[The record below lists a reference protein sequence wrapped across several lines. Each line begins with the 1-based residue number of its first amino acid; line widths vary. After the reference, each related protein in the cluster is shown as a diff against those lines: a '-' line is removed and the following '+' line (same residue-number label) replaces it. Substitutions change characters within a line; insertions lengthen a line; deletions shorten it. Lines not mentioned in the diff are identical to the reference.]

1 MNIFQ
6 FASPVKNTL
15 FPILLFLGSLTVIAQ
30 EQATEDEPTSLNGR
44 YEKLMGKSSNYQQYK
59 VIKETLIVELWESV
73 NDTLDERAIEISR
86 LKSSL
91 IGTKSQIDSL
101 KVKLNQTNIELE
113 ESEEMNATISFF
125 GADLNKG
132 TYHALVWGIIILLI
146 AGCAGLYLMF
156 LGSNSH
162 TSRLKRDNEFLRN
175 ELEEFKDKS
184 RETQVRLKREL
195 QTAVNALED
204 IKRGGSQ
211 RR

>member
-1 MNIFQ
+1 MNTFQ
-6 FASPVKNTL
+6 LSSLVKNAL
-15 FPILLFLGSLTVIAQ
+15 LSILIFLGSFTAIAQ
-30 EQATEDEPTSLNGR
+30 EEIVEDEPTSLNER
-44 YEKLMGKSSNYQQYK
+44 YDKLMEKASNYQQYK
-59 VIKETLIVELWESV
+59 VIKETQIVELWASV
-73 NDTLDERAIEISR
+73 NDTLNDKTDEVSS

-91 IGTKSQIDSL
+91 VGSKSQIDSL
-101 KVKLNQTNIELE
+101 KVKLNQANIELE
-113 ESEEMNATISFF
+113 NSEESNATISFF

-175 ELEEFKDKS
+175 ELEDFKDKS